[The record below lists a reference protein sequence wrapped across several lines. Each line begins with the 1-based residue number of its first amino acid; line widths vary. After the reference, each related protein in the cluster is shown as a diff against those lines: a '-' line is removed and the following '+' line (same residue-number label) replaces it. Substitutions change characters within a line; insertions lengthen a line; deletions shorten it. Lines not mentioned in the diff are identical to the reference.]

1 MTSARSTRASA
12 RSGVKEAS
20 EKRSS
25 KSIKQVRKWQRKLCT
40 IEDTSLKV
48 MKWVYAEID
57 ENPANNKN
65 TNSDTKKLNKN

>member
-12 RSGVKEAS
+12 RSGIKEAS

-48 MKWVYAEID
+48 MKWVYAEI
-57 ENPANNKN
+57 ESSPEKM
-65 TNSDTKKLNKN
+65 KKPESKLSK

>member
-1 MTSARSTRASA
+1 MTSARSTRAST

-20 EKRSS
+20 ESRSK

-48 MKWVYAEID
+48 MKWVYAEV
-57 ENPANNKN
+57 ESKSP
-65 TNSDTKKLNKN
+65 KKQQPQQKSESK